1 VRPGELLTWWYP
13 VVAWGAA
20 CAAVAAVVM
29 QVVAQV
35 VATMVGGRNGGREDH
50 RHGGLLPW
58 PIRAVPVLAGLLAF
72 VPVGGLPVGRWLLGI
87 TGPFS
92 VTLVAVLVD
101 QAVGFVRGR
110 PLFDARARWAAI
122 WCALA
127 CGLAVYPAALGL
139 GRVDPYLWG
148 WAGWGMA
155 GWDIGGW
162 GVTAVA
168 AVLGAGLLA
177 AGNGFGWTLLAA
189 GVLWQLGALDSANGW
204 DYLVD
209 PVVALLAAAAV
220 AGAGLQIVVSRLFR
234 GGCGG
239 RPGHAK

>member
-1 VRPGELLTWWYP
+1 MSAGEVLTWWYP

-20 CAAVAAVVM
+20 CAAVAAVVLR
-29 QVVAQV
+29 VVVQV
-35 VATMVGGRNGGREDH
+35 VATIVGGRNGGREDH
-50 RHGGLLPW
+50 QPGGPLPW
-58 PIRAVPVLAGLLAF
+58 PIRAVPVLAGLVAF

-92 VTLVAVLVD
+92 VTLVAVLLD

-110 PLFDARARWAAI
+110 PLFDTRARWAAI

-139 GRVDPYLWG
+139 GRFDPYEWG
-148 WAGWGMA
+148 WASP
-155 GWDIGGW
+155 

-168 AVLGAGLLA
+168 AVVGAGLLV
-177 AGNGFGWTLLAA
+177 AGNSFGWTLVAA

-220 AGAGLQIVVSRLFR
+220 AGAGLKIVVSRLFR
-234 GGCGG
+234 GGCSG